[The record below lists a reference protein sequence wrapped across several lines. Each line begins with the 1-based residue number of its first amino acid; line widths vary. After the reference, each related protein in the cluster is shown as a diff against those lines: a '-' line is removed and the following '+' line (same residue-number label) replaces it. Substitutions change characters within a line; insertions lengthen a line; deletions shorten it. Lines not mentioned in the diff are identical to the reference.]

1 MIPFIVIQN
10 GSVNVMYSTPSIY
23 VNYFN
28 KDKDFTLSTKSDDF
42 FPYASAPWS
51 YWTVMM
57 CTYHTCILLQCHL
70 IIRLFH
76 Q

>member
-1 MIPFIVIQN
+1 MIQN

-23 VNYFN
+23 VNYVN

-51 YWTVMM
+51 YWTGNDV
-57 CTYHTCILLQCHL
+57 CISYMYTITMSSHY
-70 IIRLFH
+70 
-76 Q
+76 

>member
-1 MIPFIVIQN
+1 MIQN

-23 VNYFN
+23 VNYVN

-51 YWTVMM
+51 YWTGNDVYM
-57 CTYHTCILLQCHL
+57 CI
-70 IIRLFH
+70 
-76 Q
+76 